1 MKKTSRKAIRPK
13 KARART
19 DHPAGCRVSDGE
31 LSTVRS
37 DIDLIGQAS
46 GIKPSL
52 GSYTKHALLS
62 YPRYRRMEVQLRKL
76 LTDDPEE
83 FAPIDE
89 LTRKIIDA
97 TSEDLVDFP
106 GTEGGYFEHVQKA
119 LQEGTLAFRVQ
130 ARKFYAEVK
139 TIVEGS

>member
-76 LTDDPEE
+76 MADEAIESYFAGAEPGEGSDAGPE
-83 FAPIDE
+83 
-89 LTRKIIDA
+89 
-97 TSEDLVDFP
+97 
-106 GTEGGYFEHVQKA
+106 
-119 LQEGTLAFRVQ
+119 
-130 ARKFYAEVK
+130 FYKEVK
-139 TIVEGS
+139 AILEAT

>member
-62 YPRYRRMEVQLRKL
+62 YPRYRRLEVQLRKL
-76 LTDDPEE
+76 VTDDAIGVVN
-83 FAPIDE
+83 FDE
-89 LTRKIIDA
+89 LTRAVLVAEHGDDELFGLHKDA
-97 TSEDLVDFP
+97 IGRVRE
-106 GTEGGYFEHVQKA
+106 A
-119 LQEGTLAFRVQ
+119 LGKETIALLDP
-130 ARKFYAEVK
+130 ARKFYAELK
-139 TIVEGS
+139 TILEAL